1 MPADFPDE
9 LKAAYQESFSS
20 QALAANATPHG
31 AGLLNLA
38 RTLEQT
44 GDYDGAAR
52 AYEELLAHLSH
63 GLEAMQAWLGL
74 ARLTL
79 AGGHRDALEQ
89 QLRNALAQAAKLGP
103 LRLALAE
110 LEAAEISARASHPA
124 APRLFARAAHS
135 LGLAHLSVSQARA
148 WLRLHGLGGEA
159 PAPELARARAVS
171 ILADPMHLSE
181 VFEQVSG
188 LFPDLLLLAWKEPQG
203 QAARLAR
210 RWVQDYPQ
218 EILDLLRSARMRPE
232 FSELVLSSLEE
243 QGTAAGELVQFF
255 RATPEFAER
264 AARISEGAPAPMVLK
279 IYSLGISQ
287 VQVGEEWISDGSWK
301 TQKVK
306 SVFFYLAAQDGRA
319 VVVDNLLEEFWPE
332 SGEAARANLNTA
344 ASSIRR
350 TLRSAREVAGPDL
363 ILRVRESICINPDCP
378 RWHDVEEL
386 EKAYQA
392 GCRAW
397 EDGQLNVGVLQF
409 TRVAQLY
416 RGPYLEG
423 IYMDWALRRRTSIER
438 IVGEALERLADSC
451 LDQKSFK
458 EALEYSQRLLELRPD
473 TQGVPLRTGRASR

>member
-1 MPADFPDE
+1 
-9 LKAAYQESFSS
+9 
-20 QALAANATPHG
+20 
-31 AGLLNLA
+31 
-38 RTLEQT
+38 
-44 GDYDGAAR
+44 
-52 AYEELLAHLSH
+52 
-63 GLEAMQAWLGL
+63 
-74 ARLTL
+74 
-79 AGGHRDALEQ
+79 
-89 QLRNALAQAAKLGP
+89 
-103 LRLALAE
+103 
-110 LEAAEISARASHPA
+110 
-124 APRLFARAAHS
+124 
-135 LGLAHLSVSQARA
+135 
-148 WLRLHGLGGEA
+148 
-159 PAPELARARAVS
+159 
-171 ILADPMHLSE
+171 
-181 VFEQVSG
+181 
-188 LFPDLLLLAWKEPQG
+188 
-203 QAARLAR
+203 
-210 RWVQDYPQ
+210 
-218 EILDLLRSARMRPE
+218 MRPE
-232 FSELVLSSLEE
+232 FCELVLSSLEE

-255 RATPEFAER
+255 RATPEFAQR

-287 VQVGEEWISDGSWK
+287 VQVGEEWIADSSWK

-350 TLRSAREVAGPDL
+350 TLRSAREVAGPDP

-397 EDGQLNVGVLQF
+397 EEGQLDVGVLQF

-416 RGPYLEG
+416 RGPYLDG

-451 LDQKSFK
+451 LDQKSYK
-458 EALEYSQRLLELRPD
+458 EALEYSQRLLEIRPESVD
-473 TQGVPLRTGRASR
+473 AHHAKMRAHLGLEEHSLVAQQFEACRKMMEEMYSTPPPTELLKTLYQSRYGLTEPSAKI